1 MAQPPPPNRP
11 RAGSRL
17 ASLARLASHGQGH
30 PQRNSVPH
38 HDRSASAGLPT
49 DSARGPPPGFAAAL
63 RTRLKTVAAEVT
75 RLTSLPEGG
84 VFPKRFEPRHLGCY
98 RPLVPRTGD
107 WRGTRLRVP

>member
-11 RAGSRL
+11 RARSRL
-17 ASLARLASHGQGH
+17 ASVARLAGDGQGH
-30 PQRNSVPH
+30 SQRNPVPD
-38 HDRSASAGLPT
+38 HDRAASAGLPA
-49 DSARGPPPGFAAAL
+49 DPPRGPPPDSAAAL